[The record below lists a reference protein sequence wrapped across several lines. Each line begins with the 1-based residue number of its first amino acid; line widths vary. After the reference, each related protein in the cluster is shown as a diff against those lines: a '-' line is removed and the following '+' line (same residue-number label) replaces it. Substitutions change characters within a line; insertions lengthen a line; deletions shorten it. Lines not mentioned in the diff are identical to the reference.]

1 MLLLIAGLVLF
12 LGLHLVPAMPPLR
25 DALVARLGANGY
37 KGAFSLVSL
46 GGLALIVAGYV
57 RSSPGPQ
64 LFPPLPLAVA
74 LAPYAMA
81 VAFILFAAANMP
93 THIRATLKHPM
104 LIGLLIWSGVHLLA
118 NGDARGTLLFGA
130 FLAYAIVDLIS
141 VIARH
146 AVKSFV
152 PKTRAD
158 AISFVAGTIVALV
171 LMVVHR
177 VLFGPAVVSFG
188 V

>member
-130 FLAYAIVDLIS
+130 FLAYGIVDLVSAIARGAVKTFEPQWRAD
-141 VIARH
+141 VIAVVVGIVIAL
-146 AVKSFV
+146 AVMTF
-152 PKTRAD
+152 
-158 AISFVAGTIVALV
+158 
-171 LMVVHR
+171 HR
-177 VLFGPAVVSFG
+177 VFFGLAVVAFSI
-188 V
+188 

>member
-1 MLLLIAGLVLF
+1 
-12 LGLHLVPAMPPLR
+12 
-25 DALVARLGANGY
+25 
-37 KGAFSLVSL
+37 VSL

-64 LFPPLPLAVA
+64 FFPPVPLAVA
-74 LAPYAMA
+74 LAPYAMV

-93 THIRATLKHPM
+93 TRIRATLKHPM
-104 LIGLLIWSGVHLLA
+104 LIGLLIWSGAHLLA

-130 FLAYAIVDLIS
+130 FFGYAIVDLIS
-141 VIARH
+141 AIARH

-152 PKTRAD
+152 PKPRAD
-158 AISFVAGTIVALV
+158 VISVVAGTVVALL
-171 LMVVHR
+171 LMIFHR
-177 VLFGPAVVSFG
+177 VLFGTAVVSFG